1 MRDPLDELEN
11 FTNPGLTMDQLP
23 ASEVRRRGTRMRR
36 RNNAL
41 AAIGGVAAVAIIATP
56 LAMAATGDRTDT
68 TPPVTTQSPS
78 PTVTWVQEIPADFP
92 LAEGLPTPV
101 RTEAS
106 YDSPVTAVCAGW
118 APPGSAEVRQAVFT
132 ESEGGS
138 SHTLALYPTAGE
150 ADLAL
155 ISLGAQ
161 MQACALQ
168 TEGKQRWVDVQ
179 LSDDGD
185 QSLVYVNHYSDAGDI
200 DVVQLVRVGNAILQ
214 ATTWSNGVPPEDT
227 VALVQERSASV
238 VDAMCVF
245 SADPC

>member
-1 MRDPLDELEN
+1 MHDPLDELEN
-11 FTNPGLTMDQLP
+11 FSTPGLTMNPLP

-36 RNNAL
+36 RNHAL

-56 LAMAATGDRTDT
+56 LAMAASSNRTDT

-78 PTVTWVQEIPADFP
+78 PSVTWVQEIPADFP

-101 RTEAS
+101 RTDAS
-106 YDSPVTAVCAGW
+106 YESQVTDICGGW
-118 APPGSAEVRQAVFT
+118 APPESSDVRQAVFT

-138 SHTLALYPTAGE
+138 SHALALYPTEGE
-150 ADLAL
+150 AALAL
-155 ISLGAQ
+155 TSLGAQ
-161 MQACALQ
+161 TQACAIQ
-168 TEGKQRWVDVQ
+168 TEGKQRWVDVSP
-179 LSDDGD
+179 SDDGD

-214 ATTWSNGVPPEDT
+214 AQAWSNGVPPEQT
-227 VALVQERSASV
+227 TALVEERSAPV
-238 VDAMCVF
+238 IDAMCVF

>member
-11 FTNPGLTMDQLP
+11 FSTPGLTMDPLP

-56 LAMAATGDRTDT
+56 LAMAASNNSTDT
-68 TPPVTTQSPS
+68 TPPPTNPS
-78 PTVTWVQEIPADFP
+78 PTVSWVQEIPADFP
-92 LAEGLPTPV
+92 LADGLPTPV
-101 RTEAS
+101 RTDAS
-106 YDSPVTAVCAGW
+106 YDPQVTDICGGW
-118 APPGSAEVRQAVFT
+118 VPPGSSEVREAVFT

-138 SHTLALYPTAGE
+138 SHTLALYPTERE
-150 ADLAL
+150 AELGLA
-155 ISLGAQ
+155 SLGVQ
-161 MQACALQ
+161 VQACALQ
-168 TEGKQRWVDVQ
+168 TEGKQRWVDVSQ
-179 LSDDGD
+179 PDGGD

-214 ATTWSNGVPPEDT
+214 ATTYSNGVPPEQT
-227 VALVQERSASV
+227 TALVQERSAAV